1 VWHIT
6 ALCVT
11 NHQTSLED
19 YATSEISLSEGDN
32 VMPEHI
38 DLDTEVAQCITKVL
52 REFGIA
58 PETLYTEIK

>member
-1 VWHIT
+1 
-6 ALCVT
+6 
-11 NHQTSLED
+11 
-19 YATSEISLSEGDN
+19 
-32 VMPEHI
+32 MPEHI